1 MKKDITDRKDIEL
14 LVDIF
19 YERLLKDDSI
29 NYIFTDVAKIDI
41 KTHIP
46 VIADFWESI
55 LLNSNVYNN
64 NPMKIHLDLNN
75 KTPLQKHHFETWLK
89 YFTASVDELFEGN
102 TAMLAKQRAVSIATV
117 MQIKISQHNQ
127 FQK

>member
-29 NYIFTDVAKIDI
+29 NYIFNDVAKIDI

-46 VIADFWESI
+46 VITDFWESI

-117 MQIKISQHNQ
+117 MQIKINQHNQ